1 MDYIKETPSN
11 ADQRQR
17 IALWAWEN
25 FERPVQHDEIGV
37 DEIDNPVAF
46 ALKVQADP
54 EQACDLWAR
63 MIRHAYLQEVI
74 AQNEII
80 MMKEVGRAY
89 PKDIDRFEPTPGEIM
104 NGAILSIWPRFM
116 GHEVAVCLFDGMNPR
131 DGLMILDGD
140 PEATAL
146 LRQISDA
153 SLLTLSCAIRDGHG
167 HSAGHWLRAICETEP
182 LTDERADAI
191 RAEFDHSGLARDQ
204 IEMIRAR
211 QAGKW
216 SVSPISPAYVR
227 DKLAAICE
235 VI

>member
-1 MDYIKETPSN
+1 MDYIKEDLSIP
-11 ADQRQR
+11 DQHQR

-25 FERPVQHDEIGV
+25 FERPVRHDELGI

-46 ALKVQADP
+46 ALKLQADP
-54 EQACDLWAR
+54 ERACDLWAR
-63 MIRHAYLQEVI
+63 MIRHAYRRAGI
-74 AQNEII
+74 FRNEII
-80 MMKEVGRAY
+80 IMKEVGRAY
-89 PKDIDRFEPTPGEIM
+89 PKDFDRFEPTPGEVIT
-104 NGAILSIWPRFM
+104 GSILSIWPRFM
-116 GHEVAVCLFDGMNPR
+116 GHEVVLCLFDGMNPR

-153 SLLTLSCAIRDGHG
+153 TLHRIFNAILAGHERSG
-167 HSAGHWLRAICETEP
+167 SHWLRALCETEP

-191 RAEFDHSGLARDQ
+191 RAELDHSGQARDL
-204 IEMIRAR
+204 IAMIRAC

-227 DKLAAICE
+227 DKLAAIRE
-235 VI
+235 AI